1 MSSPV
6 PRLSDVLGPLSR
18 LSLGGATF
26 GREIDQDAAFQ
37 LMDHALARGIT
48 HFDTAAN
55 YAQGASERIVGAWL
69 ATRRPA
75 ERAPSIATKVY
86 PPFTPDALNA
96 AVAASAARLGV
107 GTIDLLY
114 LHRWDATALA
124 PASLRALDRLVRDG
138 RVRAL
143 GVSNFSAV
151 QLQEF
156 VTRQQELELVTVQA
170 LQNNHN
176 LAVRDIDEP
185 LARLCAEQRMAII
198 TYSPLGAGFLTGKHL
213 TGVQPGSRFAV
224 IPGHQSV
231 YFNPVAERRLAHL
244 AAVAARSKH
253 TMTHL
258 ALAWAVHEP
267 RVTSTLIGGRALR
280 HLDQAFDALAFNN
293 AALLAELGTA

>member
-1 MSSPV
+1 VSVPA
-6 PRLSDVLGPLSR
+6 PRLSDLLGPLSR
-18 LSLGGATF
+18 LSLGAATF
-26 GREIDQDAAFQ
+26 GREIDQDASFQ

-55 YAQGASERIVGAWL
+55 YSQGASERIVGAWL
-69 ATRRPA
+69 ASRRPA
-75 ERAPSIATKVY
+75 KHAPSVATKVY
-86 PPFTPDALNA
+86 PPFTPDALDS

-107 GTIDLLY
+107 ATIDLLY
-114 LHRWDATALA
+114 LHRWDETALA
-124 PASLRALDRLVRDG
+124 PASLRALDGLVRDG

-143 GVSNFSAV
+143 GVSNFNAA
-151 QLQEF
+151 QLQDF
-156 VTRQQELELVTVQA
+156 LTRQQALGLSPVHA

-185 LARLCAEQRMAII
+185 LARLCADHRIAII

-213 TGVQPGSRFAV
+213 AGVQPGSRFAV
-224 IPGHQSV
+224 IPGHQQV

-244 AAVAARSKH
+244 ANVAARAGQAMS
-253 TMTHL
+253 HL

-280 HLDQAFDALAFNN
+280 HLDQAFDALAFSDP
-293 AALLAELGTA
+293 ALLAELGAN